1 MRSFRSCQPVVLP
14 VLPATSAF
22 QTPAPF
28 NEQPRCR
35 SGSLQKSQYSDWRP
49 LQNDP
54 PSQFERRIQPPSS
67 MFGPVQQRKA
77 SERFGNEDFKRLLRH
92 SHAWT
97 CEARTKMA
105 QKSLDCTNVPL
116 GMDIKGKKCIVAH
129 LVKDSF
135 LYDIQKTPLRIERT
149 SRSSC
154 QKSASSLFWSGNPT
168 SHRPF
173 WLPLWTRKW
182 MNTMNPTKLDTLKVY
197 TTLICRLRYV
207 KGPYSTVGYHIL
219 YLCLQSGRQITI
231 SHRDKKC
238 EFFLVLL
245 VCERQKSWTVTAVTS
260 KLSQKSH
267 AYPLQRVPTLTDL
280 GSFDSESYLNDE

>member
-1 MRSFRSCQPVVLP
+1 
-14 VLPATSAF
+14 
-22 QTPAPF
+22 
-28 NEQPRCR
+28 
-35 SGSLQKSQYSDWRP
+35 
-49 LQNDP
+49 
-54 PSQFERRIQPPSS
+54 
-67 MFGPVQQRKA
+67 
-77 SERFGNEDFKRLLRH
+77 
-92 SHAWT
+92 
-97 CEARTKMA
+97 
-105 QKSLDCTNVPL
+105 
-116 GMDIKGKKCIVAH
+116 
-129 LVKDSF
+129 
-135 LYDIQKTPLRIERT
+135 
-149 SRSSC
+149 
-154 QKSASSLFWSGNPT
+154 
-168 SHRPF
+168 
-173 WLPLWTRKW
+173 